1 MQAVLVLMHALSGDC
16 DERWHQKRNMNPEN
30 WLDMPDKEIT
40 WMWVRLPTLQPLIK
54 TYLEGDGGAG
64 GYSLCV
70 LDLIQ
75 TNFDQFYEIAAIIHL
90 IRYY

>member
-1 MQAVLVLMHALSGDC
+1 MLAELVVMHALSGDC

-30 WLDMPDKEIT
+30 WLDMLDKEIT

-64 GYSLCV
+64 LEGCDGYSLCV
-70 LDLIQ
+70 GLDSDK
-75 TNFDQFYEIAAIIHL
+75 F
-90 IRYY
+90 